1 MRLSARI
8 KCFRYL
14 VYAYIVLISICGGA
28 QLVIGAFLLW
38 SHRQYSGLVNN
49 QFWEPFGLII
59 ALGLVSQLLCYL
71 GWTSTSKKH
80 RCYLGTF
87 CAFLVALIVVQFLIS
102 GWAVAAKHQLI
113 TPAELAIESS
123 FHQFITTEGASTDKT
138 HIWNRLQR
146 DYQCCGYSSIHD
158 YSNRKRDI
166 PNSCFD
172 SINNKLY
179 SVGCMHLLVK
189 SMETSMIRVAIVAI
203 SAALI
208 QSLGIFCVI
217 QLVMLLK
224 KPKMH
229 LPTNGDSRLHSM
241 RKMRPRELVP
251 LSTATSGGISSG
263 ITTSGLAT
271 TSTMA
276 TAPMGTFGHSSSIT
290 SASTSGTMVKP
301 PIAQKPVVPKIEHPI
316 IKH

>member
-14 VYAYIVLISICGGA
+14 VYAYVVLIAICGGA

-38 SHRQYSGLVNN
+38 THRQYSSLWND

-87 CAFLVALIVVQFLIS
+87 CAFLVILIVVQFLIS

-123 FHQFITTEGASTDKT
+123 FQRFISTEGASTDKT

-146 DYQCCGYSSIHD
+146 DYQCCGYSNIHD
-158 YSNRKRDI
+158 YGNNKNRPI
-166 PNSCFD
+166 PTSCLD
-172 SINNKLY
+172 AINNKIY

-189 SMETSMIRVAIVAI
+189 GLEANMIRVAIVAI
-203 SAALI
+203 VAALI

-224 KPKMH
+224 KPKPQ
-229 LPTNGDSRLHSM
+229 LPNGDSRLHSM

-251 LSTATSGGISSG
+251 LSTNSGPT
-263 ITTSGLAT
+263 TTSGT
-271 TSTMA
+271 TSSAGLYLPTTATSTMMA
-276 TAPMGTFGHSSSIT
+276 TAPSLGQS
-290 SASTSGTMVKP
+290 STSSTFMKP
-301 PIAQKPVVPKIEHPI
+301 PIATKPVVPKIEHPI

>member
-38 SHRQYSGLVNN
+38 THRQYSGLVNN

-123 FHQFITTEGASTDKT
+123 FHQFISTDGASTDKT

-166 PNSCFD
+166 PTSCFD

-189 SMETSMIRVAIVAI
+189 GMEGNMIRVAIVAI
-203 SAALI
+203 VAALI

-224 KPKMH
+224 KPKMQ
-229 LPTNGDSRLHSM
+229 LPNGDSRLHSM
-241 RKMRPRELVP
+241 RKMRPREMVP
-251 LSTATSGGISSG
+251 LSTTATSSSSG
-263 ITTSGLAT
+263 IILPTTAS
-271 TSTMA
+271 STMA
-276 TAPMGTFGHSSSIT
+276 TAPMGTFGHSS
-290 SASTSGTMVKP
+290 TSGTMAKP

>member
-1 MRLSARI
+1 MESSGRPCLVCGARRQHHHPECLSNLLA
-8 KCFRYL
+8 
-14 VYAYIVLISICGGA
+14 ICGGA

-38 SHRQYSGLVNN
+38 THRQYSGLVNN

-123 FHQFITTEGASTDKT
+123 FHQFISTDGASTDKT

-166 PNSCFD
+166 PTSCFD

-179 SVGCMHLLVK
+179 NVGCMHLLVK
-189 SMETSMIRVAIVAI
+189 GMEANMIRVAIVAI
-203 SAALI
+203 VAALI
-208 QSLGIFCVI
+208 QVST
-217 QLVMLLK
+217 
-224 KPKMH
+224 
-229 LPTNGDSRLHSM
+229 PTN
-241 RKMRPRELVP
+241 
-251 LSTATSGGISSG
+251 A
-263 ITTSGLAT
+263 
-271 TSTMA
+271 
-276 TAPMGTFGHSSSIT
+276 SIDCLLIVT
-290 SASTSGTMVKP
+290 LGVTVWLIGPA
-301 PIAQKPVVPKIEHPI
+301 
-316 IKH
+316 

>member
-38 SHRQYSGLVNN
+38 THRQYSGLVNN

-123 FHQFITTEGASTDKT
+123 FHQFISTDGASTDKT

-166 PNSCFD
+166 PTSCFD

-189 SMETSMIRVAIVAI
+189 GMEANMIRVAIVAI
-203 SAALI
+203 VAALI

-224 KPKMH
+224 KPKMQ
-229 LPTNGDSRLHSM
+229 LPNGDSRLHSM
-241 RKMRPRELVP
+241 RKMRPREMVP
-251 LSTATSGGISSG
+251 LSTTATSSSSG
-263 ITTSGLAT
+263 IILPTTAS
-271 TSTMA
+271 STMA
-276 TAPMGTFGHSSSIT
+276 TAPMGTFGHSS
-290 SASTSGTMVKP
+290 TSGTMPKP

>member
-49 QFWEPFGLII
+49 QFWEPFGLVI

-87 CAFLVALIVVQFLIS
+87 CLFLVALIVVQFLIS
-102 GWAVAAKHQLI
+102 GWAVAAKHHLI

-123 FHQFITTEGASTDKT
+123 FHQFITTDGASTDKT

-189 SMETSMIRVAIVAI
+189 GMEVNMIRVAIVAI

-224 KPKMH
+224 KPKIL
-229 LPTNGDSRLHSM
+229 LPNGDGRHQSM
-241 RKMRPRELVP
+241 RKMRPREMVP
-251 LSTATSGGISSG
+251 LSAAATTSISSSS
-263 ITTSGLAT
+263 SGLILPT
-271 TSTMA
+271 TASSTMA
-276 TAPMGTFGHSSSIT
+276 TAPMGTFGHSSST
-290 SASTSGTMVKP
+290 TGTIPKP
-301 PIAQKPVVPKIEHPI
+301 PIAQKPVVPRIEHPI